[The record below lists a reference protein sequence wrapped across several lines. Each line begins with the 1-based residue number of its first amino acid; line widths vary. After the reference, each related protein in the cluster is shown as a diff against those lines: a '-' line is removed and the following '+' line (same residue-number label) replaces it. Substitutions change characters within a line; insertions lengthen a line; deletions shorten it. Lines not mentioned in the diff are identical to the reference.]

1 MPKKMKEFSLLTSN
15 QASSLVDYD
24 HQISNLQA
32 RSPISEHMM
41 ESKYLSS
48 YRGQNSENCKKDF
61 YSSNNL
67 MSKSVNKSINKK
79 FKATM
84 PTVREDDYQLEFK
97 TSPSQHNLAN
107 MIKNDHEIKDL
118 AQKIKSSKINFETKQ
133 ADGIG
138 FTNKIRKI
146 SRMIDVLAQARSK
159 TRRSSRRK
167 ARSAVRKY

>member
-24 HQISNLQA
+24 NQISSLQA
-32 RSPISEHMM
+32 RSPTNDHMM
-41 ESKYLSS
+41 DSKFLSS
-48 YRGQNSENCKKDF
+48 HHEKSNMSSKRDF
-61 YSSNNL
+61 YSSNKF
-67 MSKSVNKSINKK
+67 MSKSVNKNISGK

-84 PTVREDDYQLEFK
+84 PTVREDEYQLDFK
-97 TSPSQHNLAN
+97 TSPSQHNFGN

-118 AQKIKSSKINFETKQ
+118 AEKIKSSRFNFETKQ
-133 ADGIG
+133 TDGIG

-167 ARSAVRKY
+167 ARSVARKS